1 MATVNVNTSKDIRLF
16 PEVCVEI
23 PCIVGDTGVVAG
35 TDGKKIIKAGTPVG
49 STTNVFENRQTVLSA
64 DGTNAVGVLM
74 HDADVTAGQANVSV
88 LIDGYVD
95 LLKLDSDV
103 VTAVNSAKATL
114 TRIVFMK
121 GAK

>member
-23 PCIVGDTGVVAG
+23 PCIVGDTGVIAG
-35 TDGKKIIKAGTPVG
+35 TDGKKVIKAGTPVG

>member
-23 PCIVGDTGVVAG
+23 PCIVGDTGIAAG
-35 TDGKKIIKAGTPVG
+35 ADGKKVIKAGTPVG
-49 STTNVFENRQTVLSA
+49 SATNVFENRQTVLSA
-64 DGTNAVGVLM
+64 DGKNAVGVLM

>member
-23 PCIVGDTGVVAG
+23 PCIVGDTGVVADA
-35 TDGKKIIKAGTPVG
+35 DGKKVIKAGTPVG
-49 STTNVFENRQTVLSA
+49 SATNVFENRQTVLSA

-95 LLKLDSDV
+95 LLKLDDEV
-103 VTAVNSAKATL
+103 VTAVNAAKAKL

>member
-23 PCIVGDTGVVAG
+23 PCIVDDTGVVAG
-35 TDGKKIIKAGTPVG
+35 ADGKKIIKAGTPVG
-49 STTNVFENRQTVLSA
+49 SAVNVFENRQTVLS
-64 DGTNAVGVLM
+64 DGGANAIGVLM
-74 HDADVTAGQANVSV
+74 HDTDVTAGKANVSV
-88 LIDGYVD
+88 LIAGYVD
-95 LLKLDSDV
+95 LLKLEADV
-103 VTAVNSAKATL
+103 IEKVNAAKATL

>member
-23 PCIVGDTGVVAG
+23 PCIVGNKGVIAG
-35 TDGKKIIKAGTPVG
+35 ADGRKVIKAGTPVG
-49 STTNVFENRQTVLSA
+49 SETNVFENRQTVLSA
-64 DGTNAVGVLM
+64 DGANAVGVLM

>member
-1 MATVNVNTSKDIRLF
+1 
-16 PEVCVEI
+16 
-23 PCIVGDTGVVAG
+23 
-35 TDGKKIIKAGTPVG
+35 
-49 STTNVFENRQTVLSA
+49 
-64 DGTNAVGVLM
+64 M

>member
-23 PCIVGDTGVVAG
+23 PCIVGDTGVIAG
-35 TDGKKIIKAGTPVG
+35 TDGKKVIKAGTPVG
-49 STTNVFENRQTVLSA
+49 SATNVFENRQTVLSA
-64 DGTNAVGVLM
+64 DGANAVGVLM

>member
-23 PCIVGDTGVVAG
+23 PCIVGNTGVIAG
-35 TDGKKIIKAGTPVG
+35 ADGRKVIKAGTPVG
-49 STTNVFENRQTVLSA
+49 SATNVFENRQTVLSTG
-64 DGTNAVGVLM
+64 DTNAIGVLM
-74 HDADVTAGQANVSV
+74 HDADVTAGNANVSV
-88 LIDGYVD
+88 LIAGYVD
-95 LLKLDSDV
+95 LLKLDES
-103 VTAVNSAKATL
+103 VTITADAKTAL

>member
-23 PCIVGDTGVVAG
+23 PCIVGNTGVIAG
-35 TDGKKIIKAGTPVG
+35 ADGRKIIKAGTPVG
-49 STTNVFENRQTVLSA
+49 SETNVFENRQTVLSA
-64 DGTNAVGVLM
+64 DGANAVGVLM

>member
-35 TDGKKIIKAGTPVG
+35 TDGKKVIKAGTPVG
-49 STTNVFENRQTVLSA
+49 SATNVFENRQTVLSA
-64 DGTNAVGVLM
+64 GSSDAVGVLM

-95 LLKLDSDV
+95 LLKLDSEV

>member
-1 MATVNVNTSKDIRLF
+1 MATVNVTTSKDIRLF

-23 PCIVGDTGVVAG
+23 PCIVGDTGISAG
-35 TDGKKIIKAGTPVG
+35 ADGKKVIKAGTPVG
-49 STTNVFENRQTVLSA
+49 SATNVFENRQTELSA
-64 DGTNAVGVLM
+64 DGANAVGVLM

-88 LIDGYVD
+88 LIAGYVD

-103 VTAVNSAKATL
+103 VAAVNSAKATL

>member
-23 PCIVGDTGVVAG
+23 PCIVGNTGVIAG
-35 TDGKKIIKAGTPVG
+35 ADGRKVIKAGTPVG
-49 STTNVFENRQTVLSA
+49 SATNVFENRQTVLSTG
-64 DGTNAVGVLM
+64 DTNAIGVLM
-74 HDADVTAGQANVSV
+74 HDADVTAGNANVSV
-88 LIDGYVD
+88 LIAGYVD
-95 LLKLDSDV
+95 LLKLDES
-103 VTAVNSAKATL
+103 VTITGNAKTAL